1 MGIGVTAAGVE
12 AGGAVWGGELLA
24 GVPAPGCGGHR
35 HLGVAL
41 DGGAAGPLAGGE
53 VFGQLGAGQAIG
65 AEQPAV
71 VGDDLDG
78 APAGRQQILDAL
90 GQPGDFRLDLARQIV
105 LELVAAVI
113 EVAGLQPAP
122 RFGTGRQV
130 EVAVGEDRVAQGGE
144 GLAQLGGTGGFT
156 GAEGW
161 GEVFRQGLAL
171 DVSD

>member
-1 MGIGVTAAGVE
+1 
-12 AGGAVWGGELLA
+12 
-24 GVPAPGCGGHR
+24 
-35 HLGVAL
+35 
-41 DGGAAGPLAGGE
+41 
-53 VFGQLGAGQAIG
+53 
-65 AEQPAV
+65 V
-71 VGDDLDG
+71 VGDDPHG
-78 APAGRQQILDAL
+78 APTGFQQLLDAE
-90 GQPGDFRLDLARQIV
+90 GQPLNLWLDLARQIV

>member
-1 MGIGVTAAGVE
+1 M
-12 AGGAVWGGELLA
+12 
-24 GVPAPGCGGHR
+24 
-35 HLGVAL
+35 
-41 DGGAAGPLAGGE
+41 
-53 VFGQLGAGQAIG
+53 FGQLGAGQAIG

-105 LELVAAVI
+105 LELMAAVI
-113 EVAGLQPAP
+113 
-122 RFGTGRQV
+122 

-156 GAEGW
+156 GAKGW

-171 DVSD
+171 DVSDRATS